1 MTMFASRSRGRL
13 AGLALALALAAASLA
28 PAGARAATSPAPP
41 VVTISPLNGT
51 PDASPTTQISF
62 LGVPAADLSQIVVR
76 GTRSGGHGGKLEP
89 YMTGNGASYVPA
101 RAFTKGEQVT
111 VTALET
117 VKGAHRSIGTSFT
130 IGSLYAVPT
139 AAPTPTT
146 PVPPATPNA
155 VASFLTLPSIHPPTV
170 TVTSPATD
178 PALGDVF
185 LTPAVGPSQAGPMIV
200 SPTGQTIWF
209 SPSPPGTQAADLRVQ
224 QYLGHPVLT
233 YWQGRVA
240 LGHGIGA
247 GIIDDQSYREIA
259 QVKAGNGL
267 SMDLHDF
274 DLQPNG
280 VALITVYEPVYM
292 DLSSVGGASNGII
305 EDCVIQQIDV
315 RTGLVMFEWHALGH
329 VPLTASYS
337 KAWRGPG
344 SIWDWFHINSIDLAP
359 NQNLLISSRNTWAVY
374 QIGHTYGEVLWTL
387 GGRNSSF
394 ALGPNVRFAWQHDA
408 TRIADGSIEIFDN
421 EDTPKIEGRS
431 RAIDVALNFTTRTA
445 TLAHQYVDPKQAVL
459 SPSQGDVQQLTN
471 TDHLLGWGQIGLVSE
486 VSTTNTLT
494 FQLSLPAPVQSY
506 RAYRYTWTGQP
517 MSPPVAASAGGRRDH
532 DRGRRQLERRDR
544 GRVLGGARRREPV
557 DARLGHQRGP
567 EQRARDGAQRCHERS
582 LCGGARARGRRR
594 GARDLGRR
602 GGHARSGLSAAPP
615 TGAPGVAQPR
625 PIAVARACD
634 ASPRR

>member
-1 MTMFASRSRGRL
+1 MTVFTTRSHGRL
-13 AGLALALALAAASLA
+13 AAPALALALAAAWLT
-28 PAGARAATSPAPP
+28 PAGAQAATSPAPP

-76 GTRSGGHGGKLEP
+76 GMRSGGHGGKLEP
-89 YMTGNGASYVPA
+89 YTTGNGASYLPT

-111 VTALET
+111 VSALET
-117 VKGAHRSIGTSFT
+117 VKGAHRSIGTTFT
-130 IGSLYAVPT
+130 IGSLYAVPP
-139 AAPTPTT
+139 AAPVPA
-146 PVPPATPNA
+146 PPQPQPPPATPNA
-155 VASFLTLPSIHPPTV
+155 VASFLTLPSFHPPTV

-178 PALGDVF
+178 PALGDIF
-185 LTPAVGPSQAGPMIV
+185 LTPADGPSQAGPMIV
-200 SPTGQTIWF
+200 SPTGQTLWF
-209 SPSPPGTQAADLRVQ
+209 NPSAAGTQAADLRVQ

-240 LGHGIGA
+240 LGHGLGT
-247 GIIDDQSYREIA
+247 GIIADQAYREIA
-259 QVKAGNGL
+259 QVQAGNGL

-280 VALITVYEPVYM
+280 VAFITVYEPVYM

-305 EDCVIQQIDV
+305 EDCVVQQIDV

-337 KAWRGPG
+337 KAWRGSG
-344 SIWDWFHINSIDLAP
+344 SIWDWFHINSIDVAP

-387 GGRNSSF
+387 GGRNSWF
-394 ALGPNVRFAWQHDA
+394 TLGPNVRFAWQHDA

-431 RAIDVALNFTTRTA
+431 RAIDVALDYTKRTA
-445 TLAHQYVDPKQAVL
+445 TLVHQYVDPKQAVL
-459 SPSQGDVQQLTN
+459 SPSQGDVQQLKN

-494 FQLSLPAPVQSY
+494 FQLSLPAPVESY
-506 RAYRYTWTGQP
+506 RAYRFAWSGQP
-517 MSPPVAASAGGRRDH
+517 VSPPLAFAQKSGTTTATVYASWNGASGVVSWEALAGTSPTTLAVVSNAIPSSGLETSIGGVTSAPYMAARALGIGGV
-532 DRGRRQLERRDR
+532 
-544 GRVLGGARRREPV
+544 VLGT
-557 DARLGHQRGP
+557 
-567 EQRARDGAQRCHERS
+567 
-582 LCGGARARGRRR
+582 
-594 GARDLGRR
+594 
-602 GGHARSGLSAAPP
+602 SAA
-615 TGAPGVAQPR
+615 V
-625 PIAVARACD
+625 AVAPA
-634 ASPRR
+634 AA

>member
-1 MTMFASRSRGRL
+1 MSVFSSRFRG
-13 AGLALALALAAASLA
+13 GLAALVLALAAAWLA
-28 PAGARAATSPAPP
+28 PAGAQAATSALPT
-41 VVTISPLNGT
+41 VTVSPLNGT
-51 PDASPTTQISF
+51 PDASQTTQISF
-62 LGVPAADLSQIVVR
+62 LGVPAAALSQIVVR

-89 YMTGNGASYVPA
+89 YTAGNGASFLPS

-139 AAPTPTT
+139 TA
-146 PVPPATPNA
+146 PVPPAPATPNS
-155 VASFLTLPSIHPPTV
+155 VASFATLPSFHPPAV
-170 TVTSPATD
+170 SVTSPAVD

-185 LTPAVGPSQAGPMIV
+185 LTPADGPSQAGPMIV

-209 SPSPPGTQAADLRVQ
+209 NPSPPGTQAADLRVQ

-233 YWQGRVA
+233 YWQGRIA

-247 GIIDDQSYREIA
+247 GIIDDPSYRQVA
-259 QVKAGNGL
+259 QVQAGNGL

-274 DLQPNG
+274 DLEPNG

-292 DLSSVGGASNGII
+292 DLSSVGGSSNGII

-329 VPLTASYS
+329 IPLTASYS
-337 KAWRGPG
+337 KPWRGPV
-344 SIWDWFHINSIDLAP
+344 SIWDWFHINSIDLEP
-359 NQNLLISSRNTWAVY
+359 NQNLLISARNTWSVY
-374 QIGHTYGEVLWTL
+374 EIGHTFGEVLWTL

-394 ALGPNVRFAWQHDA
+394 TLGPNVRFAWQHDA

-431 RAIDVALNFTTRTA
+431 RAIDVALNYSTHTA

-486 VSTTNTLT
+486 VSSTNALT
-494 FQLSLPAPVQSY
+494 FQLSLPPPVQSY
-506 RAYRYTWTGQP
+506 RAYRFAWSGQP
-517 MSPPVAASAGGRRDH
+517 AALPLALGAHSSGVSTITVYASWNGASGVVSWQVLAGASPTTLAVASGAVPSGGLETGIAGVASAPYVAVRALGAGGV
-532 DRGRRQLERRDR
+532 
-544 GRVLGGARRREPV
+544 VLAT
-557 DARLGHQRGP
+557 
-567 EQRARDGAQRCHERS
+567 
-582 LCGGARARGRRR
+582 
-594 GARDLGRR
+594 
-602 GGHARSGLSAAPP
+602 SAA
-615 TGAPGVAQPR
+615 VA
-625 PIAVARACD
+625 V
-634 ASPRR
+634 SP

>member
-1 MTMFASRSRGRL
+1 MSMFTSRFRGWL
-13 AGLALALALAAASLA
+13 PALALAAAAWLA
-28 PAGARAATSPAPP
+28 PASAQAATSVMPS
-41 VVTISPLNGT
+41 VTVSPLNGT
-51 PDASPTTQISF
+51 QDASPTTQISF
-62 LGVPAADLSQIVVR
+62 LGVPAAELSQIVVR

-89 YMTGNGASYVPA
+89 YASGNGASYVPA

-117 VKGAHRSIGTSFT
+117 VKGAHMSIGTSFT
-130 IGSLYAVPT
+130 IGSLYVV
-139 AAPTPTT
+139 AAAA
-146 PVPPATPNA
+146 PVPPPAVTPNS
-155 VASFLTLPSIHPPTV
+155 VASLLTVPSFHPPTV
-170 TVTSPATD
+170 SVTSPATD

-185 LTPAVGPSQAGPMIV
+185 LTPADGPSQAGPMIV

-209 SPSPPGTQAADLRVQ
+209 DPSPPRTQAADLRVQ

-233 YWQGRVA
+233 YWQGRIA

-247 GIIDDQSYREIA
+247 GIIDDQTYHQVA
-259 QVKAGNGL
+259 QVQAGNGL

-274 DLQPNG
+274 DLEPNG

-292 DLSSVGGASNGII
+292 DLSSVGGPSNGII
-305 EDCVIQQIDV
+305 EDCVVQQIDV

-337 KAWRGPG
+337 KPWSTPG
-344 SIWDWFHINSIDLAP
+344 SIWDWFHINSIDPEP

-374 QIGHTYGEVLWTL
+374 EIGHTHGEVLWTL

-394 ALGPNVRFAWQHDA
+394 TLGPNVRFAWQHDA

-431 RAIDVALNFTTRTA
+431 RAIDVALNYTTRTA
-445 TLAHQYVDPKQAVL
+445 TLVHQYVDPKQAVL

-486 VSTTNTLT
+486 VSTTNRLT

-506 RAYRYTWTGQP
+506 RAYRFEWSGEPTSLPLAFATRAPGSAEITAYASWDGATAVEYWEVLAGA
-517 MSPPVAASAGGRRDH
+517 SPSTLAVVSGAFTKSGLETAVNAVTSAPYVAMRALGAGGV
-532 DRGRRQLERRDR
+532 
-544 GRVLGGARRREPV
+544 VLAT
-557 DARLGHQRGP
+557 
-567 EQRARDGAQRCHERS
+567 
-582 LCGGARARGRRR
+582 
-594 GARDLGRR
+594 
-602 GGHARSGLSAAPP
+602 SAA
-615 TGAPGVAQPR
+615 VAVTP
-625 PIAVARACD
+625 AAA
-634 ASPRR
+634 